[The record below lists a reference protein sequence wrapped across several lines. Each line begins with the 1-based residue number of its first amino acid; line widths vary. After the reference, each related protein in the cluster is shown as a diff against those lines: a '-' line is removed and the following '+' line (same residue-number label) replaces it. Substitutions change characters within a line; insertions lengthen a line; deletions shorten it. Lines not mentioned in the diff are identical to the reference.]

1 MHNPAM
7 RNEVNQVEYV
17 LGDWGTSRLRL
28 FLMTDDAAA
37 AYIEGPGI
45 AALASHS
52 PEQRLDVLSQLLASW
67 SSPAGSSQVL
77 LCGMAGARNGL
88 VEVPYARLPLDSSKW
103 LIGATTLQTQS
114 LAITIAAGVCSCGPG
129 SSVDVM
135 RGEETQVFGAM
146 QLDPDLGRGSHVLLL
161 PGTHSKWI
169 LVSDGSIVRFRTAMT
184 GELFALLR
192 EHSTLFRVS
201 THGDDRESDPAAE
214 REGFAAGVSRSR
226 DGKLL
231 AALFQARAG
240 QLLEDRSPCWA
251 SGFVSGLL
259 IGCEVGGFS
268 ETFRTAASACI
279 IGDGALAARYRQVF
293 AARNLLSHSLDGD
306 ECAITGLQYL
316 RRHLSENR

>member
-1 MHNPAM
+1 MHNPAT
-7 RNEVNQVEYV
+7 RNEMNQVEYV

-192 EHSTLFRVS
+192 EHSTLFIDDQS
-201 THGDDRESDPAAE
+201 HPGPLPFPCSLINKLDFKAWQGDDVIGWLGLNCIRCQRLRNP
-214 REGFAAGVSRSR
+214 GVDLRIFYATKENIKCEQSQNTDKAKR
-226 DGKLL
+226 
-231 AALFQARAG
+231 
-240 QLLEDRSPCWA
+240 
-251 SGFVSGLL
+251 L
-259 IGCEVGGFS
+259 I
-268 ETFRTAASACI
+268 
-279 IGDGALAARYRQVF
+279 L
-293 AARNLLSHSLDGD
+293 
-306 ECAITGLQYL
+306 
-316 RRHLSENR
+316 